1 MLVIG
6 GIGAGKSTVL
16 NILNSQGLG
25 GQRQD
30 FVASN
35 QLRGCT

>member
-16 NILNSQGLG
+16 SILNSQGLG
-25 GQRQD
+25 EERKE

-35 QLRGCT
+35 QLKGCT